1 MTGLCHVA
9 AAGEAVAGVGLG
21 PGALGGLPASAHGL
35 DCVVPHGRCD
45 KGGWVGE
52 WVLRSLLA
60 ARVTPLQRLKGVGP
74 ATGELSETYHGQQVL
89 GWTVRCPTA
98 GVAKVGGWVGEWVLW
113 QLAAARMT
121 PLCRAWAQPQVSAD
135 SFGVGP
141 HPPPSRQSLGC
152 RPHADVAA
160 PTLQA
165 TQPPPC
171 KPAPSLTPP
180 RAVTCQLNVCTLGQS
195 VVRCEEGESQCL
207 NLSAKPRRPG

>member
-1 MTGLCHVA
+1 MAAGLDLTGLCHVT

-21 PGALGGLPASAHGL
+21 PGALGGLPASTHGL

-60 ARVTPLQRLKGVGP
+60 ARVTPLQRLEGVGP
-74 ATGELSETYHGQQVL
+74 ATGELSETYQQVPM
-89 GWTVRCPTA
+89 GWT
-98 GVAKVGGWVGEWVLW
+98 
-113 QLAAARMT
+113 AARMT
-121 PLCRAWAQPQVSAD
+121 PLCRARAQPQVSAD
-135 SFGVGP
+135 SFGVGLR
-141 HPPPSRQSLGC
+141 PPPSRQSLLGC
-152 RPHADVAA
+152 RPHADAAA

-180 RAVTCQLNVCTLGQS
+180 RAVTCQLDVCTLGQS
-195 VVRCEEGESQCL
+195 VVRCEEGGSQCL